1 MVAKKKFTDYFETAP
16 NTLASLG
23 IDRSMV
29 LRAVES
35 LKADLRDLSPQNLAL
50 ELGVPRALIYEDL
63 EILDII
69 YRNSGEL
76 TGHDKL
82 INDILGELKS
92 LGRKL
97 TKQEKE
103 LTKLKDDFQ
112 TSFNDGFAKGASL
125 NFSSVK
131 SEMLLNNGLD
141 ELEIWARG
149 ILHIDPQIALTEQ
162 KIKKNYRF
170 LLGILHPDRSGVN
183 TTDAL
188 ANLKKAYDYLLDK
201 YE

>member
-1 MVAKKKFTDYFETAP
+1 MVAKKKFTDYFETTP

-35 LKADLRDLSPQNLAL
+35 LKADFRELSPQNLAL

-69 YRNSGEL
+69 YRNSSEL
-76 TGHDKL
+76 AGHDKL

-125 NFSSVK
+125 NFSSVNADREG
-131 SEMLLNNGLD
+131 EMRIAQGL
-141 ELEIWARG
+141 
-149 ILHIDPQIALTEQ
+149 
-162 KIKKNYRF
+162 F
-170 LLGILHPDRSGVN
+170 
-183 TTDAL
+183 
-188 ANLKKAYDYLLDK
+188 
-201 YE
+201 